1 MRYFTHIGSL
11 SYFALL
17 LIFANTNSYCQYQY
31 GSSRIIN
38 KKDSVY
44 LSNLPE
50 KTLSNIT
57 RATILPYEVDNS
69 KYKYFRDVIDQ
80 QDPSCGQHASV
91 VYTFTYEI
99 NRLRNL
105 ASDIPENQYPS
116 HFPFNF
122 MNGGYGWLG
131 VSIHHSFEILKKVGC
146 PTVADFGGVASDP
159 SAWMNGYGKYYNA
172 MSNRIKDVYQIKVGT
187 ESGLITLK
195 NWLHNHLEGDSVG
208 GIACFY
214 ANSPW
219 NLTKLDEGTP
229 EEGKYV
235 IADWGGPATHGM
247 AIVGYNDSIRYDYNG
262 DGKYTNDIDLNN
274 DGIINLQDWEIGGVK
289 FVDGFYDGVDFADS
303 GFCYM
308 MYRNLAISY
317 DAWGIWNNLVFVID
331 ADESHKPE
339 LTAKVTLKHDSRDK
353 ISINMGVSNTIN
365 AINPDAVIN
374 FPVFN
379 FQGGPQYMQGGN
391 TIETHK
397 TIELGLDISELLN
410 YIEPG
415 IPAEFFLQVIERDPY
430 NVGSGE
436 IIDFEIYRYA
446 DIITSAS
453 CTSTPLVISNNKTN
467 SAKVTFNPGD
477 YNKLRILED
486 NLPEGIINQPYS
498 VQLHGSGGQ
507 PEYKWKILQ
516 EYDMHSGYSNLPVIN
531 EYNVTPY
538 NQTEGIFE
546 IPLHFEFPF
555 YGKLYDT
562 IYIHTDGFIMFD
574 NTRDPWP
581 YMHDEQLMIR
591 STKCIAPLNFLSFET
606 IPSNGQGIWMTPD
619 TNNIGVKWIV
629 SSGFPETDNIEFS
642 CRLFKDGNIQFFY
655 NNNLLPDNII
665 WSFGISNGDMVN
677 HEEAYLHEVG
687 YFSND
692 FFIQFSGNELPESL
706 DISED
711 GLLTA
716 VFSEKYIEKELVVML
731 TDQQNVFQKKSF
743 DLFTYYFG
751 TDETEKESYD
761 HIKVYPNPFSEDLSI
776 STTMPFEDYAIISI
790 FDIHGKKIAELY
802 NGYIHSGS
810 LRVTWNGKSSSGLNC
825 KPGVYILKTTT
836 SKKVFTNKIIKH

>member
-1 MRYFTHIGSL
+1 MKVSANIGYSL
-11 SYFALL
+11 YIAFL
-17 LIFANTNSYCQYQY
+17 LITFGNTANSQAQY

-38 KKDSVY
+38 KKDSVF

-50 KTLSNIT
+50 KTLDNSLRT
-57 RATILPYEVDNS
+57 SLLPYMVDNS
-69 KYKYFRDVIDQ
+69 KNKFFRDVIPQ
-80 QDPSCGQHASV
+80 ENPSCGQHASV

-99 NRLRNL
+99 NRKRDL
-105 ASDIPENQYPS
+105 ASDVPEHQYPS
-116 HFPFNF
+116 HFTYNF

-131 VSIHHSFEILKKVGC
+131 VSIQHSFEILKKVGC
-146 PTVADFGGVASDP
+146 PTVADFGGVYCDP
-159 SAWMNGYGKYYNA
+159 SKWMNAYDKYYNA
-172 MSNRIKDVYQIKVGT
+172 MSNRVKDVYQIKVDS

-195 NWLHNHLEGDSVG
+195 NWLHNHLEGDNVG
-208 GIACFY
+208 GLATFY

-229 EEGKYV
+229 EGGKYV
-235 IADWGGPATHGM
+235 IADWGGLATHGM

-308 MYRNLAISY
+308 MYRNLALSY
-317 DAWGIWNNLVFVID
+317 DAWGIWNNVVFVIEV
-331 ADESHKPE
+331 DETYKPE

-353 ISINMGVSNTIN
+353 ISINMGVSNTLNTIS
-365 AINPDAVIN
+365 PDAVIN

-391 TIETHK
+391 TVESNK
-397 TIELGLDISELLN
+397 TIEFGLDISELLN

-415 IPAEFFLQVIERDPY
+415 IPAEFFLQVMERDPY
-430 NVGSGE
+430 NSGSGE
-436 IIDFEIYRYA
+436 IIDFEIYRYT

-453 CTSTPLVISNNKTN
+453 CTSTPINLSNNNTS
-467 SAKVTFNPGD
+467 SAKVTFNPGY
-477 YNKLRILED
+477 YNKLRIVED
-486 NLPEGIINQPYS
+486 NLPEGIINQPYA

-507 PEYKWKILQ
+507 PEYKWEILQ

-546 IPLHFEFPF
+546 IPLHFQFPF
-555 YGKLYDT
+555 YGNLYDT

-591 STKCIAPLNFLSFET
+591 STKCIAPLNFLNFET
-606 IPSNGQGIWMTPD
+606 IQSNGQGIWMTPD

-629 SSGFPETDNIEFS
+629 SSDLPQTNNIEFS
-642 CRLFKDGNIQFFY
+642 CRLFKDGTIQFFY
-655 NNNLLPDNII
+655 NNDLLPDNII
-665 WSFGISNGDMVN
+665 WSLGISNGDMIN
-677 HEEAYLHEVG
+677 YEEAYMHEVDN
-687 YFSND
+687 FSND
-692 FFIQFSGNELPESL
+692 FYIQFLHNDLPEGL

-731 TDQQNVFQKKSF
+731 RDQQNDFQKKSF
-743 DLFTYYFG
+743 NLFTYYYG
-751 TDETEKESYD
+751 TDETNNKPND
-761 HIKVYPNPFSEDLSI
+761 QINVYPNPFSDKLSI
-776 STTMPFEDYAIISI
+776 SLTIQSGDHVNISL
-790 FDIHGKKIAELY
+790 FDIHGKEITEIY
-802 NGYIHSGS
+802 NGYINSGS
-810 LRVTWNGKSSSGLNC
+810 FSKSWNGKTSSGSNC
-825 KPGVYILKTTT
+825 KSGVYILKTTT
-836 SKKVFTNKIIKH
+836 SGNVYTNKIIKH